1 MDRAKVVHLDTHVII
16 WLYEGRIERLGKAAR
31 RAIESSSPVAS
42 PAAVLELEFL
52 HEIGRLKPSATKV
65 MTSLAAEIGLQIC
78 DMTFRTV
85 VDRALHETWC
95 AKHGGRDPFDRLIVA
110 NAKAASAPLATK
122 DRHILDNYA
131 RAIW

>member
-16 WLYEGRIERLGKAAR
+16 WLYEGRVERLGKEAR
-31 RAIESSSPVAS
+31 RAIESSNPVAS

-65 MTSLAAEIGLQIC
+65 MTALAAEIGLQIC

-85 VDRALHETWC
+85 VDRALHETW
-95 AKHGGRDPFDRLIVA
+95 GRDPFDRLIVA

-122 DRHILDNYA
+122 DERILQNYA
-131 RAIW
+131 RALW

>member
-1 MDRAKVVHLDTHVII
+1 MDRSKVVHLDTHVIV
-16 WLYEGRIERLGKAAR
+16 WLYEGKVERLGKAAR
-31 RAIESSSPVAS
+31 RAIESSNLVAS

-52 HEIGRLKPSATKV
+52 HEIGRLKPTATKV
-65 MTSLAAEIGLQIC
+65 MTVLAADISLQIC

-85 VDRALHETWC
+85 VDRALHEAW
-95 AKHGGRDPFDRLIVA
+95 GRDPFDRLIVA

-122 DRHILDNYA
+122 DDHILDNYA

>member
-1 MDRAKVVHLDTHVII
+1 MDRSKVVHLDTHVIV
-16 WLYEGRIERLGKAAR
+16 WLYEGKVERLGKAAR
-31 RAIESSSPVAS
+31 RAIESSNLIAS

-52 HEIGRLKPSATKV
+52 HEIGRLKPTATKV
-65 MTSLAAEIGLQIC
+65 MTVLAAGISLQIC

-85 VDRALHETWC
+85 VDRALQEAW
-95 AKHGGRDPFDRLIVA
+95 GRDPFDRLIVA

-122 DRHILDNYA
+122 DDRILDNYA

>member
-1 MDRAKVVHLDTHVII
+1 MDRPKVIHLDTHVIV
-16 WLYEGRIERLGKAAR
+16 WLYEGKVEKLGRDAR
-31 RAIESSSPVAS
+31 RAIESSNPIAS

-52 HEIGRLKPSATKV
+52 HEIGRLKPTATKV
-65 MTSLAAEIGLQIC
+65 MTALAAEIGLQIC

-85 VDRALHETWC
+85 VDRALHE
-95 AKHGGRDPFDRLIVA
+95 ASGRDPFDRLIVA

-122 DRHILDNYA
+122 DPKILDNYA

>member
-16 WLYEGRIERLGKAAR
+16 WLYEGRVERLGKAAR

-52 HEIGRLKPSATKV
+52 HEIARLKPSATKV

-85 VDRALHETWC
+85 VDRGLHENW
-95 AKHGGRDPFDRLIVA
+95 GRDPFDRLIVA

-122 DRHILDNYA
+122 DERILDNYA

>member
-1 MDRAKVVHLDTHVII
+1 MDRSKVVHLDTHVIV
-16 WLYEGRIERLGKAAR
+16 WLYEGKVERLGKAAR
-31 RAIESSSPVAS
+31 RAIESNNLVAS

-52 HEIGRLKPSATKV
+52 HEIGRLKPTATKV
-65 MTSLAAEIGLQIC
+65 MTVLAADISLQIC

-85 VDRALHETWC
+85 VDRALHEAW
-95 AKHGGRDPFDRLIVA
+95 GRDPFDRLIVA

-122 DRHILDNYA
+122 DDRILDNYA

>member
-1 MDRAKVVHLDTHVII
+1 MDRSKVVHLDTHVIV
-16 WLYEGRIERLGKAAR
+16 WLYEGKVERLGKTAR
-31 RAIESSSPVAS
+31 RAIESSNLIAS

-52 HEIGRLKPSATKV
+52 HEIGRLKPTATKV
-65 MTSLAAEIGLQIC
+65 MTVLAAEISLQIC

-85 VDRALHETWC
+85 VDRALHEAW
-95 AKHGGRDPFDRLIVA
+95 GRDPFDRLIVA

-122 DRHILDNYA
+122 DDHILDNYP

>member
-16 WLYEGRIERLGKAAR
+16 WLYEGRVERLGKAAR
-31 RAIESSSPVAS
+31 RAIESSTPVAS

-65 MTSLAAEIGLQIC
+65 MISLAAEIGLQIC

-85 VDRALHETWC
+85 VDRALHETW
-95 AKHGGRDPFDRLIVA
+95 GRDPFDRLIVA

-122 DRHILDNYA
+122 DGRILDNYA

>member
-1 MDRAKVVHLDTHVII
+1 MDRPKVVHLDTHVIV
-16 WLYEGRIERLGKAAR
+16 WLYEGRVERLGKDAR
-31 RAIESSSPVAS
+31 RAIESSNPVAS

-65 MTSLAAEIGLQIC
+65 MTALAADIGLQIC

-85 VDRALHETWC
+85 VDRALQEAW
-95 AKHGGRDPFDRLIVA
+95 GRDPFDRLIVA

-122 DRHILDNYA
+122 DKNILDNYA

>member
-1 MDRAKVVHLDTHVII
+1 MDRSKVVHLDTHVIV
-16 WLYEGRIERLGKAAR
+16 WLYEGKVERLGKAAR
-31 RAIESSSPVAS
+31 RAIESSNLVAS

-52 HEIGRLKPSATKV
+52 HEIGRLKPTATKV
-65 MTSLAAEIGLQIC
+65 MTVLAADISLQIC

-85 VDRALHETWC
+85 VDRALQEAW
-95 AKHGGRDPFDRLIVA
+95 GRDPFDRLIVA

-122 DRHILDNYA
+122 DDHILDNYA